1 MKVYKTLQINI
12 VLTKTDRAKNLENLH
27 LDATKN
33 TTMKN
38 IGKLQENFNMNM
50 CCMNFEIKFGFTYCD
65 TTTKTSDTCIYINN

>member
-12 VLTKTDRAKNLENLH
+12 VLTKTDLAKNLENLH

-50 CCMNFEIKFGFTYCD
+50 C
-65 TTTKTSDTCIYINN
+65 